1 MYLHILNRGLESTKI
16 AEANTQQ
23 TFVDMLDN
31 DVIIPLRVLKVS
43 QEYPTL
49 AEILVLMIGKSGRNR
64 QKRQENGS
72 RKISK
77 NPLLSMLIM

>member
-1 MYLHILNRGLESTKI
+1 MRLHILNRGLEPTSI

-23 TFVDMLDN
+23 TFVDILDS
-31 DVIIPLRVLKVS
+31 DVIKPLRILKVS
-43 QEYPTL
+43 QEGLTL
-49 AEILVLMIGKSGRNR
+49 AEIPVLMIGLSGRNR
-64 QKRQENGS
+64 KMRQESGS